1 MSYSTA
7 DPITETI
14 TFLEAHTDVSAEFS
28 GVSTEVEAPFPHLR
42 VTPAEGG
49 SLESLRWQHSA
60 AVQIEAIGD
69 PSGLPG
75 MADLRRRLMVA
86 VAAMGQ
92 LSEQVVTDPASTVV
106 TFVEGTSGAPV
117 WSPLPEG
124 NPRWLATFV
133 VGVRP
138 GLT

>member
-1 MSYSTA
+1 MSFSTA
-7 DPITETI
+7 DPIAEVVTY
-14 TFLEAHTDVSAEFS
+14 LQAHADVSTEFG
-28 GVSTEVEAPFPHLR
+28 GVSTEIEAPYPHLR

-49 SLESLRWQHSA
+49 SLGRMIWQHTA
-60 AVQIEAIGD
+60 GVQLEAVGD

-75 MADLRRRLMVA
+75 MAELRRKLMVA
-86 VAAMGQ
+86 VEAMGQ
-92 LSEQVVTDPASTVV
+92 LTEQDVVDPASSVV
-106 TFVEGTSGAPV
+106 ISVEAGAAPA

-138 GLT
+138 GLI